1 MKSNIPTIAS
11 VKPYTPLELEGRDLY
26 IREGCVGCHS
36 QMIRPFRSEVER
48 YGEYSKAGEYVYDH
62 PFLWGSKRTGPDLH
76 RIGGKYSDNWHFNHM
91 YDPRSTSSGSIMPN
105 YKWLVTSELDKS
117 QTEAKMKTMVSLG
130 VPYSEEEIANA
141 QQQMLDQGTQIEN
154 NLYND
159 PDFVTSYEADKNN
172 AAQNG
177 RPFVEMK
184 NREIVAMIAYL
195 QRLGT
200 DIKVKDIQE

>member
-1 MKSNIPTIAS
+1 
-11 VKPYTPLELEGRDLY
+11 
-26 IREGCVGCHS
+26 
-36 QMIRPFRSEVER
+36 
-48 YGEYSKAGEYVYDH
+48 
-62 PFLWGSKRTGPDLH
+62 
-76 RIGGKYSDNWHFNHM
+76 
-91 YDPRSTSSGSIMPN
+91 
-105 YKWLVTSELDKS
+105 
-117 QTEAKMKTMVSLG
+117 MVSLG

-141 QQQMLDQGTQIEN
+141 QQHMLDQGTQIEN

-159 PDFVTSYEADKNN
+159 PDFVASYEADKNN

-177 RPFVEMK
+177 TPFVEMK